1 MPKGRGRGQ
10 EAAIVG
16 RDNHC
21 TKLLSL
27 EPAAGDFTSRRSSAS
42 SRHEPPSCARSRSWE
57 THQPHGHGH
66 VHLDEG
72 DWEALAVDAELEG
85 ELLLGFVTDT
95 ARWIDELRGP
105 DAPPV
110 RRVLDIGS
118 GPGVGTCELA
128 RRFPDAHVIA
138 VDGSP
143 AMLERATRRAAEHGL
158 DGRVSTHLAELPDGL
173 DDLDPADVIWASMSL
188 HHIGDET
195 GALRV
200 LRGRPE
206 PSAACRRRDR
216 RTDAGSPTTSTS
228 VNRTC

>member
-1 MPKGRGRGQ
+1 MRT
-10 EAAIVG
+10 ITLVG
-16 RDNHC
+16 AHR
-21 TKLLSL
+21 
-27 EPAAGDFTSRRSSAS
+27 
-42 SRHEPPSCARSRSWE
+42 
-57 THQPHGHGH
+57 PHGHGH

-143 AMLERATRRAAEHGL
+143 AMLERATDAPL
-158 DGRVSTHLAELPDGL
+158 ST
-173 DDLDPADVIWASMSL
+173 ASM
-188 HHIGDET
+188 
-195 GALRV
+195 
-200 LRGRPE
+200 RGQHPPRGNC
-206 PSAACRRRDR
+206 PSAS
-216 RTDAGSPTTSTS
+216 TISIPPT
-228 VNRTC
+228 